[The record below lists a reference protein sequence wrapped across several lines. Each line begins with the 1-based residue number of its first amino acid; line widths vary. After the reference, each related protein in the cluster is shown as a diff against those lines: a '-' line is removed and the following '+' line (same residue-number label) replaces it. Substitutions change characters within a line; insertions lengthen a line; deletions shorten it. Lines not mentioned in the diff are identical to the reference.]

1 MCRHLAYLG
10 SPIALDALL
19 LQPEHSLLHQS
30 HEPRHQVSG
39 VINADGFGA
48 GWYDHAIRTEP
59 ARYRRD
65 RPIWTDRSF
74 ASFAGLVRSGAVLA
88 AVRSAT
94 PGFPVEES
102 GAAPFTAG
110 PWLFSHNGVVEGF
123 AAGVGVELRASVSDA
138 RAAGIEGRT
147 DSEVLFALTL
157 DQLDGGATPG
167 AALAAVV
174 KAVDARTNG
183 RLNLLLTDGHRV
195 AATAWGDSLFV
206 QRSSAATIIASEPF
220 DATPEWQ
227 RVPDQS
233 LVEGNA
239 ADVIVAAL

>member
-10 SPIALDALL
+10 APIALDALL
-19 LQPEHSLLHQS
+19 LRPEHSLLHQS
-30 HEPRHQVSG
+30 YEPHHQVSG
-39 VINADGFGA
+39 VVNADGFGA
-48 GWYDHAIRTEP
+48 GWYDQAIRTEP
-59 ARYRRD
+59 ARYRSD

-74 ASFAGLVRSGAVLA
+74 ASLAGLVRSGAVLA

-110 PWLFSHNGVVEGF
+110 TWLFSHNGIVEGF
-123 AAGVGVELRASVSDA
+123 AAGIGVELRASVSDA
-138 RAAGIEGRT
+138 RAAAIEGRT

-157 DQLDGGATPG
+157 DQLDSGATLG

-183 RLNLLLTDGHRV
+183 RLNLLLTDGNGV
-195 AATAWGDSLFV
+195 AATAWGDSLFL
-206 QRSSAATIIASEPF
+206 QHTNATTIIASEPL
-220 DATPEWQ
+220 DATPGWQ
-227 RVPDQS
+227 RVPDRS
-233 LVEGNA
+233 LVEGDA
-239 ADVIVAAL
+239 AGVTVGAL

>member
-19 LQPEHSLLHQS
+19 LQPERSLLRQS
-30 HEPRHQVSG
+30 YEPRHQVSG
-39 VINADGFGA
+39 VVNADGFGA
-48 GWYDHAIRTEP
+48 GWYDHAIRPEP
-59 ARYRRD
+59 ARYRSD

-74 ASFAGLVRSGAVLA
+74 ASLAGLVHSGAVLA

-110 PWLFSHNGVVEGF
+110 PWLFSHNGIVEGF
-123 AAGVGVELRASVSDA
+123 AAGIGVELRASVSDA
-138 RAAGIEGRT
+138 RAAAIEGHT

-167 AALAAVV
+167 AALGAVV

-183 RLNLLLTDGHRV
+183 RFNLLLTDGNRV

-206 QRSSAATIIASEPF
+206 RRSSAATIIASEPT
-220 DATPEWQ
+220 DAAPEWQ
-227 RVPDQS
+227 RVPDRS
-233 LVEGNA
+233 LIEGDA
-239 ADVIVAAL
+239 AEVLVAAL